1 LSAGTLPEAR
11 GRAREEIVAV
21 PVRHPG
27 RWVTIAVIA
36 VLAAMLAHT
45 LVTNPRFQWGVVGQY
60 FLSQAILSGLVRT
73 IELTAVAMALGIL
86 LGVVLAIMRLS
97 PNPVLSR
104 ASWGYIWFFRGT
116 PVLVQI
122 ILWYNLSALFPRLS
136 FGVPF
141 GPAFVSGSLNSI
153 ITPFVASVLGL
164 GLAEAAYMAEIVRAG
179 ILSVDKGQ
187 HHAAAALGMG
197 RLLVMRRIV
206 LPQAMRVIVPPTGNE
221 TISMLKTT
229 SLVSVISFQE
239 LLYSAQLIYAR
250 NYETIPLLLVASLW
264 YLAATTVLSGLQVL
278 VERRAGR
285 GWSSRGTAPGAL
297 RRMFMGGGTVQP

>member
-1 LSAGTLPEAR
+1 M
-11 GRAREEIVAV
+11 
-21 PVRHPG
+21 
-27 RWVTIAVIA
+27 AVIA
-36 VLAAMLAHT
+36 VLAAMLVHT
-45 LVTNPRFQWGVVGQY
+45 LITNTRFQWGVVGQF

-73 IELTAVAMALGIL
+73 IELTVVAMSGGIL
-86 LGVVLAIMRLS
+86 LGIVLAILRLS

-104 ASWGYIWFFRGT
+104 ASWAYIWFFRGT

-122 ILWYNLSALFPRLS
+122 IFWYNLSALFPQLS

-141 GPAFVSGSLNSI
+141 GPALVSGSLNSI
-153 ITPFVASVLGL
+153 ITPFVASILGL

-179 ILSVDKGQ
+179 IMSVDKGQ
-187 HHAAAALGMG
+187 QHAAAALGMG

-206 LPQAMRVIVPPTGNE
+206 LPQAMRVIIPPTGNE

-285 GWSSRGTAPGAL
+285 GWSSRGTAPGPL
-297 RRMFMGGGTVQP
+297 RRMLMGGGTVRT